1 MSTLWQDRA
10 LPVLKALHNQDS
22 ELAAAGILFLGGGE
36 SDGLGLDL
44 TPGTIHQTI
53 LQLVDAGYVEH
64 GEVSYYHPSGVT
76 FTGLRVTGRGLQVL
90 GEWPRFEA
98 IVSPVTLA
106 ELVEHLADYAPADEA
121 TDVRRA
127 AGVVGG
133 MARTAVFD
141 VALGLGKAWV
151 RQRLGLPAGFNT
163 EQLDSS
169 RSLPTGGSRS

>member
-10 LPVLKALHNQDS
+10 LPVLQALHHRDS
-22 ELAAAGILFLGGGE
+22 ELAAAGILLLGGGE
-36 SDGLGLDL
+36 NDGLGLDL
-44 TPGTIHQTI
+44 APEAIHQLI
-53 LQLVDAGYVEH
+53 DAGYVEH
-64 GEVSYYHPSGVT
+64 DEVSYYQPSGVT
-76 FTGLRVTGRGLQVL
+76 FTGLRVTGCGLQVL

-98 IVSPVTLA
+98 IVSPATLA
-106 ELVEHLADYAPADEA
+106 ELVERLADYAPADEA

-151 RQRLGLPAGFNT
+151 RQRLGLPAGF
-163 EQLDSS
+163 
-169 RSLPTGGSRS
+169 